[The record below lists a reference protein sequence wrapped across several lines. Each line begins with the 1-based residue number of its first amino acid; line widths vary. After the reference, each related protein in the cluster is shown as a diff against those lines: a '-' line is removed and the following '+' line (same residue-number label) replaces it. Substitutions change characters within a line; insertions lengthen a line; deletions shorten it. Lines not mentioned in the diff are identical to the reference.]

1 MENENIKISVQIT
14 REQNNKLEEL
24 AKQNNL
30 KKSELIRQSIVANS
44 TREAFMTKAICLL
57 CQLDSAAK
65 KCENE
70 KDKELLGMMDT
81 KFFLFASKK
90 KLSPA
95 SMRCLPKRTAA
106 VMNSLVLFLIMHWI
120 IV

>member
-30 KKSELIRQSIVANS
+30 TKSELIRQSIVANS

-57 CQLDSAAK
+57 CQLDSASK

-70 KDKELLGMMDT
+70 KDMEAGGAGH
-81 KFFLFASKK
+81 FLY
-90 KLSPA
+90 
-95 SMRCLPKRTAA
+95 TE
-106 VMNSLVLFLIMHWI
+106 IH
-120 IV
+120 

>member
-1 MENENIKISVQIT
+1 MKNGNIKISVQIT
-14 REQNNKLEEL
+14 REQNNKLEKL

-70 KDKELLGMMDT
+70 KDKELLEEAHDVLWH
-81 KFFLFASKK
+81 FLKS
-90 KLSPA
+90 
-95 SMRCLPKRTAA
+95 
-106 VMNSLVLFLIMHWI
+106 
-120 IV
+120 